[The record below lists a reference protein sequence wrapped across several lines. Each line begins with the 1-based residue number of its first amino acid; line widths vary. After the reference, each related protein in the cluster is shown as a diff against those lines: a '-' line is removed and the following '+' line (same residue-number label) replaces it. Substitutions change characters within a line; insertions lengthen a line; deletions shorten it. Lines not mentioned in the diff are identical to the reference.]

1 MLLPVVFQ
9 SEAIILQAVHG
20 KAVFIRN
27 ENGDIKEEYFPLS
40 MASPFCPG
48 WKAWKST
55 WLLLK
60 FWGSHL
66 ETHSEWADQEQGDVR
81 SILKGGPAE

>member
-9 SEAIILQAVHG
+9 SEALILQALHG

-27 ENGDIKEEYFPLS
+27 ENGDVKEEFFFSLS

-48 WKAWKST
+48 WKAGKSI
-55 WLLLK
+55 WFLLK
-60 FWGSHL
+60 C
-66 ETHSEWADQEQGDVR
+66 
-81 SILKGGPAE
+81 